1 MTSAKIADGTI
12 TDADISSSA
21 AIAVSKLAPGSNDQ
35 VLTTVGGVP
44 TWSNVST
51 VETDPQVGTLTNGQI
66 AFWSGTALTGNNAL
80 FWDNTNERLG
90 IGTSTPQ
97 TKLHVHGSAVQ
108 ITSSSTGS
116 GSTNGFII
124 RLNGTHAQLVQ
135 NENAEI
141 QFRTNASGGS
151 DTVKMRLTADGKLL
165 FFDPTNGAQYRIDL
179 PNNTAIGV
187 GLARSRGWVLYS
199 SQRWKEDI
207 VTLPNAL
214 ETVLRLRG
222 VSFRWKPE
230 YGGNHDIGFIAE
242 EVGEVLPEV
251 VQRDPKTGE
260 YLGMDYM
267 RVVPVLVEA
276 LKEEHRRVEELRSEV
291 AQLRSLVE
299 QLVRE
304 RGERGG
310 GGQGVEVHD
319 AWLGQN
325 IPNPFE
331 GTTTIPY
338 YIPAGVSRA
347 ELVVRDLG
355 GRELRR
361 IELSERGAHG
371 QVRLE
376 MRLLGS
382 GTYEYALVLDGR
394 VVATRQMTLVR

>member
-1 MTSAKIADGTI
+1 LT
-12 TDADISSSA
+12 
-21 AIAVSKLAPGSNDQ
+21 GSNN
-35 VLTTVGGVP
+35 LY
-44 TWSNVST
+44 
-51 VETDPQVGTLTNGQI
+51 
-66 AFWSGTALTGNNAL
+66 
-80 FWDNTNERLG
+80 WDNLSGRLG
-90 IGTSTPQ
+90 IGTNSPQ
-97 TKLHVHGSAVQ
+97 SRLHVHGSEIRV
-108 ITSSSTGS
+108 TNSTTGS
-116 GSTNGFII
+116 GSTDGFVLGLSGSNGEL
-124 RLNGTHAQLVQ
+124 RQ
-135 NENAEI
+135 NENAAI
-141 QFRTNASGGS
+141 IFNTNAAAAS
-151 DTVKMRLTADGKLL
+151 DTIEARLTADGRLL
-165 FFDPTNGAQYRIDL
+165 FFDPANGAQYRIDL
-179 PNNTAIGV
+179 PNNLGAGV
-187 GLARSRGWVLYS
+187 GLARSRGWTIYS
-199 SQRWKEDI
+199 SLRWKEDI
-207 VTLPNAL
+207 TTLPNAL

-230 YGGNHDIGFIAE
+230 YGGNRDIGFIAE

-276 LKEEHRRVEELRSEV
+276 LKEEHRRNEELRAEV
-291 AQLRSLVE
+291 AQLRGLVE
-299 QLVRE
+299 QLLRE
-304 RGERGG
+304 RGERGVG
-310 GGQGVEVHD
+310 GGSVELHD

-361 IELSERGAHG
+361 VELGERGAHG
-371 QVRLE
+371 QVMLE

-382 GTYEYALVLDGR
+382 GTYEYSLVLDGR